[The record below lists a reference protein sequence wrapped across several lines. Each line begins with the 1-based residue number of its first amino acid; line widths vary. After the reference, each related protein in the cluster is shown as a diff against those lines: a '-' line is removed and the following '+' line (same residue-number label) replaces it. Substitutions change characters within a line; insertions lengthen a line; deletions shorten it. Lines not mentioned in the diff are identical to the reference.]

1 MGLVVTRAELGIRTH
16 CATLRIRCHS
26 GHMNTETT
34 GQVPEWSLTDR
45 LRKARALT
53 GLDQDE
59 FAELIGVSRGT
70 VSSYEKGSETHK
82 RPYLLAWAIGSG
94 VSYEWLVT
102 GRELAKT

>member
-1 MGLVVTRAELGIRTH
+1 
-16 CATLRIRCHS
+16 
-26 GHMNTETT
+26 MNTETT
-34 GQVPEWSLTDR
+34 GQVPEWSITDR
-45 LRKARALT
+45 LRKARDLT

-70 VSSYEKGSETHK
+70 VSSYENGSEHHK

-102 GRELAKT
+102 GKELAKR